1 MSNAFETLGLTDTAT
16 ADEVKLRWRALASVN
31 HPDRGGD
38 SQEFDRLRKA
48 YNQALA
54 EASAPKPC
62 SPCGGTGFVSIQQGW
77 VSTKLNC
84 STCHGTGLIE
94 EA

>member
-1 MSNAFETLGLTDTAT
+1 MANAFETLGLSNTAT
-16 ADEVKLRWRALASVN
+16 ADEVKLRWRSLASTH

-38 SQEFDRLRKA
+38 AQEFDRLRKA
-48 YNQALA
+48 YNEALA
-54 EASAPKPC
+54 EAEEPKPC
-62 SPCGGTGFVSIQQGW
+62 SPCGGTGFVTVQSGW

-94 EA
+94 EK